1 MNGIVALLGSGEYLP
16 VMNETDTYLLRHTVL
31 DGHKPRVVCIPTAA
45 GMEGDVS
52 VDRWLRMGQ
61 DHFTGLG
68 ADVHPV
74 RIVNRSDAEDTN
86 KAKLIES
93 ADLIYFSGGNPLYLY
108 ETLHDTLAWQAVL
121 TATSRGAALAGCSAG
136 AMFLGEYLPDLRA
149 FSLRHQKAFGLLPKS
164 HIFPHF
170 DRMFA
175 WRGVTM
181 PVLQGLLPDGDYA
194 LGLDEDTAM
203 VGKFGDEWQVMGRQR
218 VHVIT
223 KHAVKSFSVGEFVG
237 LPV

>member
-16 VMNETDTYLLRHTVL
+16 VMNETDTYLLRQTVL
-31 DGHKPRVVCIPTAA
+31 DERKPRVVCIPTAA

-52 VDRWLRMGQ
+52 VDRWLRMGK

-68 ADVHPV
+68 AEVEPI
-74 RIVNRSDAEDTN
+74 RITNRGEADDPGLAVI
-86 KAKLIES
+86 IES
-93 ADLIYFSGGNPLYLY
+93 ADLIYFSGGNPLFLY
-108 ETLHDTLAWQAVL
+108 ETMRDTRAWRAVL
-121 TATSRGAALAGCSAG
+121 TATGRGAALAGCSAG
-136 AMFLGEYLPDLRA
+136 AMFMGEYLPDLRA

-203 VGKFGDEWQVMGRQR
+203 VGKFSGEWKVMGRQR

-223 KHAVKSFSVGEFVG
+223 RNSIKSFSAGEFVG